1 MLRLS
6 QGYRFLPHRSSIR
19 NSFVRTPSAR
29 LQWVLVVALVLVSC
43 SAANAQNCGRVPCT
57 QPSSGQQTPSE
68 PTVIV
73 VPPPQMDMGCSSFPS
88 STPGESERRAQALD
102 KLGPQLP
109 PLFTMSTFSVMGFSK
124 GNWPVVI
131 DYLLEQ
137 DSLVLVVIAPEGQKP
152 QIFRLD
158 GKRGHWQTRI
168 QLPPEIGNDLRVSQ
182 YLVQTLDNS
191 VGSVSPSHIH
201 IHGIA
206 AGPQAI
212 GSLST
217 NQTNVR
223 PAATQT
229 PHYQEAQY
237 IRDVAVVTQPGNAIG
252 IDQVT
257 FAPASILL
265 AQHQKAQYSF
275 HSLFDFK
282 NTEVTFIRL
291 AKSSDGEI
299 IAAAVGQKSMG
310 SIMQNARK
318 NGDWDGSIKPPDV
331 VKSYPPQIQ
340 KWLLA
345 PVGQHTLQVRA
356 WYGAKEGGDWVTALA
371 ETIVAV
377 E

>member
-6 QGYRFLPHRSSIR
+6 QGYRSLPLGSWTHNWFASSPIR
-19 NSFVRTPSAR
+19 RQC
-29 LQWVLVVALVLVSC
+29 LLLIALALFWC
-43 SAANAQNCGRVPCT
+43 SAANAQNCARYPCT
-57 QPSSGQQTPSE
+57 QQSSGQQTPSE

-73 VPPPQMDMGCSSFPS
+73 VPPPQMDMGCTSFSSNA
-88 STPGESERRAQALD
+88 PGESERRAQALD

-109 PLFTMSTFSVMGFSK
+109 PLYTMSTFSIMGFSK

-158 GKRGHWQTRI
+158 GKKGHWQTRI
-168 QLPPEIGNDLRVSQ
+168 QLPAEIGNELRVSQ

-206 AGPQAI
+206 AGPQAV
-212 GSLST
+212 GSIAS
-217 NQTNVR
+217 QTMV
-223 PAATQT
+223 PQATQT
-229 PHYQEAQY
+229 AHYQEAQY
-237 IRDVAVVTQPGNAIG
+237 IRNVAVSQPVNAIG

>member
-1 MLRLS
+1 MLRLAPGYSS
-6 QGYRFLPHRSSIR
+6 QPRASWTRCWFAKSPIGWQCLLLMALALF
-19 NSFVRTPSAR
+19 SA
-29 LQWVLVVALVLVSC
+29 
-43 SAANAQNCGRVPCT
+43 SAADAQNCSRYPCT
-57 QPSSGQQTPSE
+57 RESDGQQPPSE

-73 VPPPQMDMGCSSFPS
+73 VPPPPMDMGCSSFS
-88 STPGESERRAQALD
+88 SSSPGESERRAQELD

-109 PLFTMSTFSVMGFSK
+109 PLYTMSTFSVMGFSK

-158 GKRGHWQTRI
+158 GKKGHWQTRI
-168 QLPPEIGNDLRVSQ
+168 QLPPEIGNELRVSQ

-191 VGSVSPSHIH
+191 VGSVSAAHIH

-206 AGPQAI
+206 AGPQAVGAI
-212 GSLST
+212 TT
-217 NQTNVR
+217 NQTTLA
-223 PAATQT
+223 PPSAQT
-229 PHYQEAQY
+229 PHYEEVQY
-237 IRDVAVVTQPGNAIG
+237 IRNVAVAQPVNAIG

>member
-1 MLRLS
+1 MHWAGPTLCVVL
-6 QGYRFLPHRSSIR
+6 LW
-19 NSFVRTPSAR
+19 PS
-29 LQWVLVVALVLVSC
+29 LIPLC
-43 SAANAQNCGRVPCT
+43 NAQTLGRSQTT
-57 QPSSGQQTPSE
+57 QQTTNSGQQTPSE
-68 PTVIV
+68 PTVVI
-73 VPPPQMDMGCSSFPS
+73 VPPPQMDMGCTSFPS

-109 PLFTMSTFSVMGFSK
+109 PLYTMSTFSVMGFSK

-137 DSLVLVVIAPEGQKP
+137 DSLVLVIIAPEGQKP

-158 GKRGHWQTRI
+158 GKKGHWQTRI
-168 QLPPEIGNDLRVSQ
+168 QLPPEIGNELRVSQ
-182 YLVQTLDNS
+182 YLIETMDNS

-206 AGPQAI
+206 AGPQAV
-212 GSLST
+212 GSIT
-217 NQTNVR
+217 PTHTTMVP
-223 PAATQT
+223 PATHT
-229 PHYQEAQY
+229 PHLQEAQY
-237 IRDVAVVTQPGNAIG
+237 IRTVAVSQPVNAIG

-275 HSLFDFK
+275 HSLVDFK

-299 IAAAVGQKSMG
+299 IAGAVGQKSMG
-310 SIMQNARK
+310 SIVQNARK
-318 NGDWDGSIKPPDV
+318 SGDWDGSSKPPDV
-331 VKSYPPQIQ
+331 VKNYPPQIQ
-340 KWLLA
+340 KWLQA

-371 ETIVAV
+371 ETIVTV
-377 E
+377 Q

>member
-6 QGYRFLPHRSSIR
+6 QGYSSLPRDFWTE
-19 NSFVRTPSAR
+19 NSLVLKSAFT
-29 LQWVLVVALVLVSC
+29 LQWILLALLVLFAC
-43 SAANAQNCGRVPCT
+43 SIADAQNCGRYPCT
-57 QPSSGQQTPSE
+57 QQSSSQQTPSE

-73 VPPPQMDMGCSSFPS
+73 VPPPQMDTGCTSFPS

-109 PLFTMSTFSVMGFSK
+109 PLYTMSTFSVMGFSK

-158 GKRGHWQTRI
+158 GKKGHWQTRI

-182 YLVQTLDNS
+182 YLVQTLDNG

-206 AGPQAI
+206 AGPQAV
-212 GSLST
+212 GALTT
-217 NQTNVR
+217 NQTNTT
-223 PAATQT
+223 PAATQAA
-229 PHYQEAQY
+229 HYQEAQY
-237 IRDVAVVTQPGNAIG
+237 IRNVAVAQPVNAIG

-265 AQHQKAQYSF
+265 AQHQKARYSF

-331 VKSYPPQIQ
+331 VKSYPPEIQ

>member
-1 MLRLS
+1 MLRLT
-6 QGYRFLPHRSSIR
+6 QAFRFLARG
-19 NSFVRTPSAR
+19 SFTQR
-29 LQWVLVVALVLVSC
+29 LSFLRPPTAWRCLLVVMLALFSC
-43 SAANAQNCGRVPCT
+43 AAARAQNCGRVPCT
-57 QPSSGQQTPSE
+57 QQSTGQQTPSE

-73 VPPPQMDMGCSSFPS
+73 VPPPQMDMGCTSFPS
-88 STPGESERRAQALD
+88 SSPGESERRAQALD
-102 KLGPQLP
+102 KLGPQVP
-109 PLFTMSTFSVMGFSK
+109 PLYTMSTFSIMGFSK
-124 GNWPVVI
+124 GNWPVVV

-158 GKRGHWQTRI
+158 GKKGHWQTRI
-168 QLPPEIGNDLRVSQ
+168 QLPPEIGNELRVSQ
-182 YLVQTLDNS
+182 YLIQTLDNN
-191 VGSVSPSHIH
+191 VGSVSASHIH

-206 AGPQAI
+206 AGPQAVGTI
-212 GSLST
+212 T
-217 NQTNVR
+217 NQSTME
-223 PAATQT
+223 PAEPQA
-229 PHYQEAQY
+229 PHFQEAQY
-237 IRDVAVVTQPGNAIG
+237 IRRVAVSQPVNAIG

-275 HSLFDFK
+275 HSLVDFK

-291 AKSSDGEI
+291 ARSSDGEI
-299 IAAAVGQKSMG
+299 IAGAVGQKSMG

-318 NGDWDGSIKPPDV
+318 NGDWDGSIKPPDA

-377 E
+377 Q

>member
-1 MLRLS
+1 MLRLA
-6 QGYRFLPHRSSIR
+6 QGYKPLSRDARNGSSLAMKSTVALRWI
-19 NSFVRTPSAR
+19 
-29 LQWVLVVALVLVSC
+29 LVVVLAMLSM
-43 SAANAQNCGRVPCT
+43 AAAHAQTCARYPCT
-57 QPSSGQQTPSE
+57 QQSSGQQSPSE

-73 VPPPQMDMGCSSFPS
+73 VPPPQMDMGCTSFPS

-109 PLFTMSTFSVMGFSK
+109 PLYTMSTFSVMGFSK

-158 GKRGHWQTRI
+158 GKKGHWQTRI
-168 QLPPEIGNDLRVSQ
+168 QLPPEIGNELRVSQ

-206 AGPQAI
+206 AGPQAV
-212 GSLST
+212 GSLAT
-217 NQTNVR
+217 NQTNAT
-223 PAATQT
+223 PAANQT

-237 IRDVAVVTQPGNAIG
+237 IRSVAVAQSMNAIG

-291 AKSSDGEI
+291 AKSNDGQI

-331 VKSYPPQIQ
+331 VKSYPPEIQ
-340 KWLLA
+340 KWLMA